1 MRATRTSAVFFSLAI
16 FAGFGIAPV
25 SALDWGWNWGNKSQT
40 AGPAVSGDPDCAQPK
55 ACIVEGA
62 EVDDAA
68 TIAARKTTGTG
79 PARGIASDMRLKSDI
94 KHVGTLDN
102 GIKIYSFK
110 FLWDDKVRVGVIAQD
125 LLARADTKGAVL
137 TLANGLLGVDY
148 KALGLRMS
156 TEQQWIEAG
165 PLALQADYRPKAVR
179 SAKADEPI
187 TLYNRRPGR

>member
-1 MRATRTSAVFFSLAI
+1 MRATRNAAPFFSLAV
-16 FAGFGIAPV
+16 IAVFSISPA
-25 SALDWGWNWGNKSQT
+25 SALDWGWNWGNKSQ
-40 AGPAVSGDPDCAQPK
+40 PAVAAAGDPSCPQPNT
-55 ACIVEGA
+55 CVVEGA

-68 TIAARKTTGTG
+68 TIAARKKTGTG
-79 PARGIASDMRLKSDI
+79 PAVGIASDLRLKSDI
-94 KHVGTLDN
+94 EHVGTLDN

-137 TLANGLLGVDY
+137 TLSNGLLGVDY
-148 KALGLRMS
+148 KALGLRMA

-165 PLALQADYRPKAVR
+165 PLALKADYRPKFVR

-187 TLYNRRPGR
+187 RLFNRPAGY